1 MIIIEDTRN
10 QIGKHKN
17 IHQEFERMG
26 IKLVRTKLLVG
37 DYSRLDNMLTVID
50 TKRDYVELAM
60 DICGKQHKRFRMEC
74 LVAQTNEIRLVI
86 LVEENK
92 PVQEWVSPK
101 RRNGTKLTQVN
112 GITLGKA
119 MNTMHERYGVEFMY
133 CDKTETAKK
142 IIEILGGINETK
154 NT

>member
-17 IHQEFERMG
+17 IKQGFDEESVVVIRS
-26 IKLVRTKLLVG
+26 KLFVG
-37 DYSRLDNMLTVID
+37 DYARIDNMMTAID
-50 TKRDYVELAM
+50 TKKDYVELAM
-60 DICGKQHKRFRMEC
+60 DICGKQHERFRLEC
-74 LVAQTNEIRLVI
+74 IKAQFAGIHLII

-101 RRNGTKLTQVN
+101 RRNGTTLTQVN

-133 CDKTETAKK
+133 CDKKDTAKK
-142 IIEILGGINETK
+142 IIEILGG
-154 NT
+154 